1 MPSSAGS
8 DLPAFKVRRDNGAVK
23 LELSG
28 QWTLQG
34 LARRA
39 HALTRALKPYA
50 RDPEVYWDLTGIESM
65 DSVGAFVL
73 WQIGD
78 WQQPPH
84 LELQPAQAALFR
96 RWAERRVDDAQAVRP
111 RMHTLADGLAEATLT
126 TSAHVVAFVGLIG
139 QFTLDLGFLLA
150 HPARIPWKEISAT
163 VYNSGVRAVG
173 VMTIIGLLIGVVFS
187 YMGGLSLQ
195 TYGAQ
200 GFIVTI
206 LGLSVVR
213 HLSPVFAGLLVA
225 GRSGSAMTAELGL
238 MRVTQEL
245 DALAAMGTSYSLRLV
260 LPKIVALTF
269 TLPLLAV
276 WTDVVALA
284 GGGWAAHSAF
294 GVSYAH
300 FIDSLPKV
308 VTPLSFWLSM
318 GKSAVFGGVI
328 ALIACG
334 YGLRVKPNTESL
346 SAETT
351 AAVVSS
357 ITVVIVLDGIFAVLF
372 QHAGLQ

>member
-1 MPSSAGS
+1 MNSSEI
-8 DLPAFKVRRDNGAVK
+8 PAFHVAHETDQTRVV
-23 LELSG
+23 LSG

-34 LARRA
+34 LARRTQ
-39 HALTRALKPYA
+39 ALTGTLKPYV
-50 RDPEVYWDLTGIESM
+50 RDPAVYWDLTHIQAM

-73 WQIGD
+73 WQING
-78 WQQPPH
+78 WQPPAH
-84 LELQPAQAALFR
+84 LELQPAHAALFQ
-96 RWAERRVDDAQAVRP
+96 RWAERRVATAVEVRP
-111 RMHTLADGLAEATLT
+111 RVRGLADGVADAALDTGR
-126 TSAHVVAFVGLIG
+126 HIVAFISLIG
-139 QFTLDLGFLLA
+139 QFILDLGFLIA
-150 HPARIPWKEISAT
+150 RPTRIPWKEISAT
-163 VYNSGVRAVG
+163 IYNAGVRAIG

-200 GFIVTI
+200 GFIVAV

-213 HLSPVFAGLLVA
+213 HLSPVFAALLVA
-225 GRSGSAMTAELGL
+225 GRSGSSMTAELGL

-245 DALAAMGTSYSLRLV
+245 DALSTMGTSHSLRLV

-269 TLPLLAV
+269 ALPLLAV

-284 GGGWAAHSAF
+284 GGAWAAHTAF
-294 GVSYAH
+294 GVSYVH
-300 FIDSLPKV
+300 FMDSLPKV
-308 VTPLSFWLSM
+308 VSPLSFWLSM

-351 AAVVSS
+351 AAVVSA
-357 ITVVIVLDGIFAVLF
+357 ITVVIVLDGIFAVVF
-372 QHAGLQ
+372 KQAGLM

>member
-1 MPSSAGS
+1 MQVNPSEIPGFRISREA
-8 DLPAFKVRRDNGAVK
+8 DQLK
-23 LELSG
+23 LVLSG
-28 QWTLQG
+28 QWTLHG

-39 HALTRALKPYA
+39 KTLTRALKPYVSEP
-50 RDPEVYWDLTGIESM
+50 DVHWDLTHIQAM

-73 WQIGD
+73 WQVNG
-78 WQQPPH
+78 WQPPAH
-84 LELQPAQAALFR
+84 IELQPAHAALFQ
-96 RWAERRVDDAQAVRP
+96 RWAERHVTTAVEVRP
-111 RMHTLADGLAEATLT
+111 RVRGLVDGVVDAALDTGR
-126 TSAHVVAFVGLIG
+126 HVVAFVGLIG
-139 QFTLDLGFLLA
+139 QFILDLGYLCTR
-150 HPARIPWKEISAT
+150 PARIPWKEISST
-163 VYNSGVRAVG
+163 IYNAGVRAIG

-200 GFIVTI
+200 GFIVAI

-213 HLSPVFAGLLVA
+213 HMSPVFAGLLVA
-225 GRSGSAMTAELGL
+225 GRSGSSMTAELGL

-245 DALAAMGTSYSLRLV
+245 DALATMGTSYSLRLV

-269 TLPLLAV
+269 VLPLLAI

-284 GGGWAAHSAF
+284 GGAWAAHTAF
-294 GVSYAH
+294 GVSYVH
-300 FIDSLPKV
+300 FMDSLPKV
-308 VTPLSFWLSM
+308 VSPLSFWLSM

-357 ITVVIVLDGIFAVLF
+357 ITVVIVLDGIFAVVF
-372 QHAGLQ
+372 KQAGLM